1 MSLPEKPAA
10 AAHVSDNAENGL
22 DVKPPFVYST
32 WLAEGHANADKLPA
46 GVVLPESKDWADKL
60 AKEWK
65 ETPLCEALGLAD
77 FIRANCQPREV
88 SNG

>member
-1 MSLPEKPAA
+1 
-10 AAHVSDNAENGL
+10 
-22 DVKPPFVYST
+22 
-32 WLAEGHANADKLPA
+32 
-46 GVVLPESKDWADKL
+46 VLPDHTDWADKL